1 MSTTSDL
8 KDDYSDED
16 YFEKDEIEE
25 SDINYLKE
33 NLIEANLYT
42 QLFNKYKFNK
52 IMLKN
57 VSESSENLSDGERE
71 IESKEQIDETKLK
84 IVMIFLN
91 KFDISEEDK
100 TKISCFYNFEDRHI
114 QAQRIVIQDCLIEN
128 KKLIEQNKNYLFILK
143 EEKNDINNIPNNINN
158 NQNNGINN
166 PNFNNNIIN
175 NNANNQ
181 NNIINI
187 LNKNQNDTTT
197 DNIANKNNDQNN

>member
-52 IMLKN
+52 IMSKN
-57 VSESSENLSDGERE
+57 VSESSEKLSDGERE
-71 IESKEQIDETKLK
+71 IESEEQIDETKLK
-84 IVMIFLN
+84 IVMVFLN

-100 TKISCFYNFEDRHI
+100 KKFSCFYDFEKRNI
-114 QAQRIVIQDCLIEN
+114 QAQRVVIQDCSITN
-128 KKLIEQNKNYLFILK
+128 KTLIEQKKNYLLILSK
-143 EEKNDINNIPNNINN
+143 IK
-158 NQNNGINN
+158 
-166 PNFNNNIIN
+166 
-175 NNANNQ
+175 
-181 NNIINI
+181 
-187 LNKNQNDTTT
+187 
-197 DNIANKNNDQNN
+197 